1 MKLFLSDKK
10 DYVWSWGMLT
20 GQPATYYVLR
30 LSKYCRERNIIASDE
45 ELMEMAEVMHDYQ
58 KKNIDS
64 LLNYF
69 WVM

>member
-20 GQPATYYVLR
+20 GQPPTYYMIR
-30 LSKYCRERNIIASDE
+30 LIKYCEEHGFDPSDE
-45 ELMEMAEVMHDYQ
+45 EAMEMAEVMHDYQ
-58 KKNIDS
+58 KKNMYS
-64 LLNYF
+64 RLNYF